1 MTTAAASSSA
11 ANGETRAMKAQL
23 TAKEKKKVEKLIRN
37 TKSLSEI
44 ARLEK
49 ELAEGRIPAGVMDDD
64 EDEEMT

>member
-1 MTTAAASSSA
+1 MTTATASSSA
-11 ANGETRAMKAQL
+11 ANGEARAMKAQL